1 MTYTTEVIQIEIAPY
16 VIEIERVTNIDA
28 LFDDLIA
35 KGNEHEDMKD
45 ERIPY
50 WAELWPSALA
60 LSHYMV
66 AMKLDWKE
74 QSVLEI
80 GCGLGLPSIVAG
92 KLGATDVVLSDYL
105 AEAVDFAKA
114 NWNRNILAKAEGIS
128 VDWRSPNPALAADVL
143 IAADIAY
150 EERTFEYLAPAFKA
164 LCKPNGVILLSEP
177 NRALAKSFLQQLENQ
192 GFTIKKHQTK
202 QSLFGAE
209 YLINIF
215 ELRLLY

>member
-1 MTYTTEVIQIEIAPY
+1 MTYDTEVIQLTIASY
-16 VIEIERVTNIDA
+16 SIDIERVTNIDA

-35 KGNEHEDMKD
+35 KGEEHEDMKD

-60 LSHYMV
+60 LSHYM
-66 AMKLDWKE
+66 ATMDLDWKE
-74 QSVLEI
+74 KTVLEI
-80 GCGLGLPSIVAG
+80 GCGLGLPSVMAG
-92 KLGATDVVLSDYL
+92 KLGATNVVLSDYL

-114 NWNRNILAKAEGIS
+114 NWNRNISAQAKGIT
-128 VDWRSPNPALAADVL
+128 VDWRSPNPDLAADVL

-150 EERTFEYLAPAFKA
+150 EVRAFEYLAPAFKT

-177 NRALAKSFLQQLENQ
+177 NRAFAKIFLQQLDNE

-202 QSLFGAE
+202 QSLFGVE

-215 ELRLLY
+215 ELRLK

>member
-1 MTYTTEVIQIEIAPY
+1 MTYTTEVIQIDIAPY
-16 VIEIERVTNIDA
+16 TIDIERVTNIDA

-35 KGNEHEDMKD
+35 KGAEHEDMKD

-66 AMKLDWKE
+66 AMQLNWKE

-177 NRALAKSFLQQLENQ
+177 NRALAKSFLQQIENQ
-192 GFTIKKHQTK
+192 GFVIKKHQTK

-215 ELRLLY
+215 ELRLLH